1 MGYEWQSE
9 EVDTGRRIEM
19 NSALIYFIKN
29 QSKVYINRNDVK
41 PTIKW
46 RYKEGEQ
53 NGENKQTATNS
64 GNRV

>member
-1 MGYEWQSE
+1 M
-9 EVDTGRRIEM
+9 D
-19 NSALIYFIKN
+19 SALIYFIKN

-46 RYKEGEQ
+46 LYKEGEP

-64 GNRV
+64 GNRI